1 MKQSNKAALF
11 SLLVFPG
18 SGHFLQKH
26 YLTGSL
32 LVCTVIACLGVLVTR
47 AIATANSISDKILSG
62 EIPLDIG
69 HIQEAISAQSAAN
82 TSPAASIATW
92 LLGACWLFSTV
103 DAWRL
108 GRRADRAANDGKTA

>member
-1 MKQSNKAALF
+1 MKQSHKAALF

-18 SGHFLQKH
+18 SGQFLQKQ

-32 LVCTVIACLGVLVTR
+32 LAGTVIACLGLLVTR
-47 AIATANSISDKILSG
+47 AIASANSISDKILSG

-69 HIQEAISAQSAAN
+69 HIQEAISAQSAAD
-82 TSPAASIATW
+82 TSPAVTIAGW
-92 LLGACWLFSTV
+92 LLVACWLFSTV

-108 GRRADRAANDGKTA
+108 GRRADRAAKQGGAA

>member
-1 MKQSNKAALF
+1 MKHSHKAALF

-32 LVCTVIACLGVLVTR
+32 LAGTVIACLGVLVTG
-47 AIATANSISDKILSG
+47 AIDTANSISDKILSG
-62 EIPLDIG
+62 EIPLAIG
-69 HIQEAISAQSAAN
+69 TIQEASSAQAAAN
-82 TSPAASIATW
+82 PSPAGSIASW
-92 LLGACWLFSTV
+92 LLVACWLFSAV
-103 DAWRL
+103 DSWRL

>member
-1 MKQSNKAALF
+1 MKQSNKAALL

-32 LVCTVIACLGVLVTR
+32 LAGTVIACLGVLVTA
-47 AIATANSISDKILSG
+47 AIATANNISDKILSG
-62 EIPLDIG
+62 EIPLDIV

-82 TSPAASIATW
+82 TSPTASIATW

-108 GRRADRAANDGKTA
+108 GRRADRAANDRKTA